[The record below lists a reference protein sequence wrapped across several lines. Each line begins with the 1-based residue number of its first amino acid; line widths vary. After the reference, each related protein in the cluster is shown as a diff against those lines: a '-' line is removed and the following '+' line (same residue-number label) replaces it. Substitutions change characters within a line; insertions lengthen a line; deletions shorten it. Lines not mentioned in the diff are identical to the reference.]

1 MTEVLFYTNVD
12 NKLQTA
18 CTLTMKALSRGMR
31 VMLLTPDAA
40 GTDRLSRLIWSVP
53 PIGFVPHCRSTD
65 RLASVTPVIVDH
77 VADTLVHDQVLVNL
91 CDQTPAIF
99 SRFQRLVEIVGTEDA
114 DREAARAR
122 FRFYRDRGYDI
133 RTHQLGAPAS

>member
-1 MTEVLFYTNVD
+1 MTEVLFYTNTD

-31 VMLLTPDAA
+31 VMLLTPDSA
-40 GTDRLSRLIWSVP
+40 GTERLSRLIWSVP

-65 RLASVTPVIVDH
+65 RLAPVTPVIVDH
-77 VADTLVHDQVLVNL
+77 VADPLVHDQVLVNL
-91 CDQTPAIF
+91 CDETPAFF
-99 SRFQRLVEIVGTEDA
+99 SRFQRLVEIVSTEDA

-122 FRFYRDRGYDI
+122 FRFYRDRGYEI
-133 RTHQLGAPAS
+133 RTHQLGVAAS